1 MTIVAA
7 WGPHHDDP
15 GPVELACQLG
25 RADQR
30 RVDVL
35 TVVPEGWAS
44 PLSHGADHEYL
55 EWVAEAGRGAV
66 AEINEY
72 LRRHPDVR
80 SRADWVSARSV
91 PQEVLARVEEGDAG
105 LLVVGSGEDVAHGR
119 LGITSK
125 TDRLLH
131 SSPVPVA
138 IAPRGYRAPP
148 GARVER
154 VSVAFRGDDATWSL
168 LDRVATIAR
177 RSGARLRVLTF
188 AIRGRTMYPP
198 RVSGAED
205 IVLEQWLAQA
215 REQQRQAR
223 EHLLGIGFTDDTLEL
238 EVAVARS
245 WAGVMN
251 VLEWRRTEILVVG
264 SSSTHRLSAVFLGS
278 SAAKIVRHS
287 PVPVVVVP

>member
-1 MTIVAA
+1 VTIVAA

-177 RSGARLRVLTF
+177 RSGAR
-188 AIRGRTMYPP
+188 TMYPP

>member
-1 MTIVAA
+1 
-7 WGPHHDDP
+7 
-15 GPVELACQLG
+15 
-25 RADQR
+25 
-30 RVDVL
+30 
-35 TVVPEGWAS
+35 
-44 PLSHGADHEYL
+44 
-55 EWVAEAGRGAV
+55 
-66 AEINEY
+66 
-72 LRRHPDVR
+72 
-80 SRADWVSARSV
+80 
-91 PQEVLARVEEGDAG
+91 
-105 LLVVGSGEDVAHGR
+105 
-119 LGITSK
+119 
-125 TDRLLH
+125 
-131 SSPVPVA
+131 
-138 IAPRGYRAPP
+138 
-148 GARVER
+148 
-154 VSVAFRGDDATWSL
+154 
-168 LDRVATIAR
+168 
-177 RSGARLRVLTF
+177 
-188 AIRGRTMYPP
+188 MYPP